1 MWSKKSSFATQ
12 KNERIAPQETV
23 KKEMNYQLAWII
35 QMTACLAIN
44 KQNNVEKLIRWKV
57 KYITPNQQGA
67 LPLQQD
73 IYSHDTIYSSDY
85 S

>member
-1 MWSKKSSFATQ
+1 MP
-12 KNERIAPQETV
+12 PQEAV
-23 KKEMNYQLAWII
+23 KKEINHQLAWII

-44 KQNNVEKLIRWKV
+44 KQNNAEKLISWKV